1 MINPNFKHL
10 RVFIEIARR
19 GSFRNAAN
27 ALHLSEPATSQAIT
41 QLESLIKVKLLDRTT
56 RSVRLTEAGL
66 TFLLDAE
73 KMLDGMDRAI
83 VGLRDFAASGRERVS
98 LACLSSTVFH
108 LLPPVLVEM
117 KRLYPAINVIFLD
130 DTMRGIL
137 RSLENSDCDLAI
149 VSEDS
154 LTKAELTIPLVE
166 DTFQLVCS
174 RDHPLGAK
182 RQVTGHDLSAHEL
195 LLLRR
200 GSGIRDV
207 FDRAIEPL
215 GIDLKIV
222 YETTQ
227 VHTLL
232 GLVEAGLGVT
242 VLPSMLCPGPSNTAL
257 AVRPIQNP
265 LVSRRLGI
273 VFPEG
278 KEPSPAAQLLAEVVR
293 QTVGSETMIKPC
305 GVHSICL

>member
-10 RVFIEIARR
+10 RVFVEIARR

-41 QLESLIKVKLLDRTT
+41 QLESLINVKLLDRTT

-66 TFLLDAE
+66 TFLIDAE

-83 VGLRDFAASGRERVS
+83 VGLREFATSGQGRVS

-108 LLPPVLVEM
+108 LLPPVLIEM
-117 KRLYPAINVIFLD
+117 KRLYPSINVIFLD

-137 RSLENSDCDLAI
+137 RSLENGDCDLAI

-154 LTKAELTIPLVE
+154 LTKTELTIPLVE
-166 DTFQLVCS
+166 DSFQLVCS
-174 RDHPLGAK
+174 SEHPLAK
-182 RQVTGHDLSAHEL
+182 KTQVTGDDISAHEL

-207 FDRAIEPL
+207 FDRAIETLSIPL
-215 GIDLKIV
+215 NIV

-232 GLVEAGLGVT
+232 GLVEAKLGIT
-242 VLPSMLCPGPSNTAL
+242 ILPSMLCPTESNLAL
-257 AVRPIQNP
+257 VVRPLQKPI
-265 LVSRRLGI
+265 VSRRLGI

-278 KEPSPAAQLLAEVVR
+278 KEPSPAAQLLAEVIR
-293 QTVGSETMIKPC
+293 QTVGSKTMIKPF
-305 GVHSICL
+305 GVKSIC